1 MNTICIMC
9 PMGCPLT
16 VTEVDGKVKVSG
28 NSCLR
33 GERYGASEF
42 THPVRVVT
50 TLVKTLDNKVA
61 SIKTTAPV
69 PKESIFDVLNYV
81 KNLTVDGG
89 AKIGD
94 IVATNVL
101 NLGADLQ
108 ITSKPDAK

>member
-16 VTEVDGKVKVSG
+16 VTEENGKVKVSG

-33 GERYGASEF
+33 GERYGVSEY

-50 TLVKTLDNKVA
+50 TLVKTADGKVA
-61 SIKTTAPV
+61 SLKTTAPV

-81 KNLTVDGG
+81 RSLTVDSNV
-89 AKIGD
+89 KIGD
-94 IVATNVL
+94 IVDKNVL

-108 ITSKPDAK
+108 ITGKPDAK